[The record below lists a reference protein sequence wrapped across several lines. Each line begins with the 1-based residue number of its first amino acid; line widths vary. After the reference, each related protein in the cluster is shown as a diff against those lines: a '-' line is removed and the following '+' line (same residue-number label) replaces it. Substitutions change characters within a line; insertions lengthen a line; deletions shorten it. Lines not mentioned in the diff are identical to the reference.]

1 MTALLE
7 VRDLRVQFGGV
18 VAVDGV
24 SFEVGDS
31 EVVGLIGPNGAG
43 KTTLF
48 EAIAGFT
55 PCTGNVRL
63 AGEDISELPAHQR
76 SRRGLVRSFQ
86 DAGLFA
92 GLTVRQCAMVAQ
104 QHALP
109 VRAWKALVRS
119 PGERRSEIE
128 RGRRSDELLAAFGLS
143 RYADSLI
150 AELSTGTRRVCELV
164 CALSLDPRVLLL
176 DEPSAGLAQREV
188 EQLPALLDRVREITG
203 ATVLLVEH
211 DLPLVLGMSS
221 RVLALE
227 SGAVIADG
235 TPAEVRVD
243 PEVQR
248 SYLGGDPTAIHRSG
262 QRGRSPNPTAN
273 PTARR

>member
-1 MTALLE
+1 MSALLE
-7 VRDLRVQFGGV
+7 VEDLSVSFGGL
-18 VAVDGV
+18 VAVDSV
-24 SFEVGDS
+24 SFAVGEA

-55 PCTGNVRL
+55 PSRGKVRL
-63 AGEDISELPAHQR
+63 DGEDISDLAPHRR
-76 SRRGLVRSFQ
+76 SRMGLVRSFQ
-86 DAGLFA
+86 DAALFA

-104 QHALP
+104 QQAVP
-109 VRAWKALVRS
+109 VRTWAALVRT
-119 PGERRSEIE
+119 PGERRAERE
-128 RGRRSDELLAAFGLS
+128 RGRRADDLLAAFGLTT
-143 RYADSLI
+143 YADALI

-188 EQLPALLDRVREITG
+188 EQLPDLLGRVQEITG

-211 DLPLVLGMSS
+211 DLPLVLGLSS

-227 SGAVIADG
+227 LGRVIADG
-235 TPAEVRVD
+235 TPEQVRHD

-248 SYLGGDPTAIHRSG
+248 SYLGGDPNAINRSG
-262 QRGRSPNPTAN
+262 KPAT
-273 PTARR
+273 RRRRKLAVKSSG

>member
-7 VRDLRVQFGGV
+7 VRDIRVSFGGV
-18 VAVDGV
+18 VAVDDV
-24 SFEVGDS
+24 SFAVGES

-55 PCTGNVRL
+55 PCTGTVLL
-63 AGEDISELPAHQR
+63 AGDDITELPPHQR

-86 DAGLFA
+86 DAALFA

-109 VRAWKALVRS
+109 VHAWKALLRT
-119 PGERRSEIE
+119 PGERRAEAE
-128 RGRRSDELLAAFGLS
+128 RGRRADELLSAFGLS
-143 RYADSLI
+143 GYADALI

-164 CALSLDPRVLLL
+164 CALTLEPRVLLL

-188 EQLPALLDRVREITG
+188 EQLPTLLGRVRELTG

-221 RVLALE
+221 RILALE

-235 TPAEVRVD
+235 TPKQVRND

-248 SYLGGDPTAIHRSG
+248 SYLGGDPTAIQRSG
-262 QRGRSPNPTAN
+262 KVTTGRVPTK
-273 PTARR
+273 PRR

>member
-1 MTALLE
+1 
-7 VRDLRVQFGGV
+7 VRGISVAFGGV

-24 SFEVGDS
+24 SFSVGEA

-55 PCTGNVRL
+55 PCRGEVL
-63 AGEDISELPAHQR
+63 LDGEDISGLPPHQR

-86 DAGLFA
+86 DAALFA
-92 GLTVRQCAMVAQ
+92 GLTVRQCALLAE
-104 QHALP
+104 QHAVP
-109 VRAWKALVRS
+109 VSTWRALLRT
-119 PGERRSEIE
+119 PGERRGE
-128 RGRRSDELLAAFGLS
+128 RERARRADELLSAFGLA

-164 CALSLDPRVLLL
+164 CALTLEPRVLLL

-188 EQLPALLDRVREITG
+188 EQLPTLLERVQELTG
-203 ATVLLVEH
+203 ATIVLVEH
-211 DLPLVLGMSS
+211 DLPLVLGLSS

-227 SGAVIADG
+227 EGRVIADG
-235 TPAEVRVD
+235 APAEVRDD

-262 QRGRSPNPTAN
+262 A
-273 PTARR
+273 AR

>member
-1 MTALLE
+1 MSAPLLE
-7 VRDLRVQFGGV
+7 VHDIRVAFGGV
-18 VAVDGV
+18 VAVNDV
-24 SFEVGDS
+24 SFSVGDA

-55 PCTGNVRL
+55 PCSGRVLL
-63 AGEDISELPAHQR
+63 AGEDISGLPPHQR

-86 DAGLFA
+86 DAALFA
-92 GLTVRQCAMVAQ
+92 GLTVRQCATLAQ

-109 VRAWKALVRS
+109 VSAWKALLRT
-119 PGERRSEIE
+119 PGERRAEAE
-128 RGRRSDELLAAFGLS
+128 RGRRADELLAAFGLTG
-143 RYADSLI
+143 YADSLI

-164 CALSLDPRVLLL
+164 CALTLEPRVLLL

-188 EQLPALLDRVREITG
+188 EQLPALLGRVRELTG

-211 DLPLVLGMSS
+211 DLPLVLGMSD
-221 RVLALE
+221 RIIALE
-227 SGAVIADG
+227 SGYVIADG
-235 TPAEVRVD
+235 PPDQVRND

-248 SYLGGDPTAIHRSG
+248 SYLGGDPTAIQRSG
-262 QRGRSPNPTAN
+262 KAAEKVPAKS
-273 PTARR
+273 RR

>member
-1 MTALLE
+1 VTALLE
-7 VRDLRVQFGGV
+7 VEGLRVSFGGV
-18 VAVDGV
+18 AAVDDV
-24 SFEVGDS
+24 SFAVGAA

-55 PCTGNVRL
+55 PCTGSVRFD
-63 AGEDISELPAHQR
+63 GQDISTLPAFER
-76 SRRGLVRSFQ
+76 SRLGLVRSFQ
-86 DAGLFA
+86 DAALFA

-104 QHALP
+104 QHAVP
-109 VRAWKALVRS
+109 VRAWAALARA
-119 PGERRSEIE
+119 PRERRAEQE
-128 RGRRSDELLAAFGLS
+128 RGRRADELLAAFGLTG
-143 RYADSLI
+143 YADALI

-164 CALSLDPRVLLL
+164 CALSLDPKVLLL

-188 EQLPALLDRVREITG
+188 EQLPALLDRVRERTG

-211 DLPLVLGMSS
+211 DLPLVLGLSS

-227 SGAVIADG
+227 SGRVIADG
-235 TPAEVRVD
+235 PPKAVRDD

-248 SYLGGDPTAIHRSG
+248 SYLGGDPTAIHRSDAG
-262 QRGRSPNPTAN
+262 GP
-273 PTARR
+273 RRAVKG

>member
-7 VRDLRVQFGGV
+7 VTDIHVSFGGV
-18 VAVDGV
+18 VAVDSV
-24 SFEVGDS
+24 SFAVGEA

-55 PCTGNVRL
+55 PCTGTVHL
-63 AGEDISELPAHQR
+63 AGDDISGLAPHLR

-86 DAGLFA
+86 DAALFA

-104 QHALP
+104 QHAVP
-109 VRAWKALVRS
+109 VRSWAAMLRT
-119 PGERRSEIE
+119 PGERRAEAE
-128 RGRRSDELLAAFGLS
+128 RGRRADELLAAFGLES
-143 RYADSLI
+143 YADALI

-188 EQLPALLDRVREITG
+188 EQLPALLDRVRELTG

-211 DLPLVLGMSS
+211 DLPLVLGLSN
-221 RVLALE
+221 RILALE
-227 SGAVIADG
+227 SGRVIADG
-235 TPAEVRVD
+235 PPDQVRHD

-262 QRGRSPNPTAN
+262 AAVKPPPRKPTA
-273 PTARR
+273 ARR

>member
-1 MTALLE
+1 VSRVGEEGVARPLLE
-7 VRDLRVQFGGV
+7 VAELRVAFGGL
-18 VAVDGV
+18 VAVDDV
-24 SFEVGDS
+24 SFAVGAG

-55 PCTGNVRL
+55 PCEGRVWLDGDDVSSL
-63 AGEDISELPAHQR
+63 APHQR

-86 DAGLFA
+86 DAALFA
-92 GLTVRQCAMVAQ
+92 GLTVRQCALVAQ
-104 QHALP
+104 QHPVPVSSWRALLRTP
-109 VRAWKALVRS
+109 R
-119 PGERRSEIE
+119 ERRAEAE
-128 RGRRSDELLAAFGLS
+128 RGRRADDLLAAFGLA
-143 RYADSLI
+143 RYADALV

-164 CALSLDPRVLLL
+164 CALALEPRVLLL

-188 EQLPALLDRVREITG
+188 EQLPALLQRVQDLTG
-203 ATVLLVEH
+203 ATILLVEH
-211 DLPLVLGMSS
+211 DLPLVLGLSS

-227 SGAVIADG
+227 SGRLIADG
-235 TPAEVRVD
+235 PPAAVRED

-262 QRGRSPNPTAN
+262 TGG
-273 PTARR
+273 